1 MVVGDIED
9 DDIFEKKSD
18 EDEDVW
24 VKQHILEIKSR

>member
-24 VKQHILEIKSR
+24 VKTAYFGNKK